1 MKITF
6 LGTASGKPSRY
17 RNVTSLAIEL
27 DDAEYILIDCGEG
40 AQNQI
45 LKSDLKFNK
54 ISSIYITHLH
64 GDHIFGLP
72 GLLATINEYRK
83 ELLHIYGPIGIK
95 RFIKN
100 TVCPPYCC
108 IDEYDIIVHE
118 YDHIYDKINGI
129 KYKQNTYTIDSCYV
143 THRVFCYAYKITQ
156 QQNNPKIDIG
166 KLKPILDKYNNE
178 IVDLGFNPVMKIIQR
193 LKEVKNIKLSD
204 IELNLDDYA
213 LEMKEDS
220 IIICLDNSDAS
231 NVIKFFGNAS
241 TMIHECTYAIMSN
254 MSQDEIVEMSTKA
267 ISHGHSTNRMAAN
280 NAKLLDCTNLI
291 FTHFSNRYEYEDG
304 KMKNETEII
313 NDTSKYFDGKIYCAD
328 DLSTYKF

>member
-27 DDAEYILIDCGEG
+27 DESEYVLIDCGEG
-40 AQNQI
+40 TQNQI

-54 ISSIYITHLH
+54 LASICITHLH

-72 GLLATINEYRK
+72 GLLATINECRK
-83 ELLHIYGPIGIK
+83 DPLHIYGPIGLKKYIE
-95 RFIKN
+95 N

-108 IDEYDIIVHE
+108 IDEYDIVVHE
-118 YDHIYDKINGI
+118 YDHIYDEINEI

-143 THRVFCYAYKITQ
+143 THHVFCYAYKITQ
-156 QQNNPKIDIG
+156 QQNNPKIDID
-166 KLKPILDKYNNE
+166 KLKPILDKYNDE
-178 IVDLGFNPVMKIIQR
+178 IVGLGFNPVMKVIQH
-193 LKEVKNIKLSD
+193 LKKVKKIQLSD

-231 NVIKFFGNAS
+231 NVIKFFGNAN
-241 TMIHECTYAIMSN
+241 TMIHECTYAIISS
-254 MSQDEIVEMSTKA
+254 MSQDEIVEMSSKA
-267 ISHGHSTNRMAAN
+267 ISYGHSTNRMAAN
-280 NAKLLDCTNLI
+280 NAKLLDCKHLI

-304 KMKNETEII
+304 KMKMENEII
-313 NDTSKYFDGKIYCAD
+313 DDTYKYFDGIICCAD